1 MKKLLC
7 FLISIILVISLVSCG
22 NSGAGINDPISS
34 YDGIVKDAIG
44 ALKTEWKDIYSKY
57 DTDGHFEIKNTRVIE
72 IKDNDISIFKDVK
85 YVVEFILYT
94 DYYGAAPYY
103 YDIGTSD
110 VVIIYKDGKIE
121 VTGDIFNR
129 YSKSVY
135 SYDYTDIIENI
146 ADCGAKYN
154 LVEKIK

>member
-1 MKKLLC
+1 M
-7 FLISIILVISLVSCG
+7 
-22 NSGAGINDPISS
+22 
-34 YDGIVKDAIG
+34 
-44 ALKTEWKDIYSKY
+44 
-57 DTDGHFEIKNTRVIE
+57 
-72 IKDNDISIFKDVK
+72 
-85 YVVEFILYT
+85 YT

-110 VVIIYKDGKIE
+110 VVLIYKDGKIE